1 MGGKLLVVAALAVV
15 CACKY
20 NKETVPVRRA
30 EADIRVPNQQR
41 VVALATDQAVEALD
55 FSKLQGKSVAIEV
68 AGVFPHTDTDLLGYL
83 RAQVEAKLSRSG
95 ARVLAQPP
103 LVILPGAQPAAATPA
118 GTSAA
123 QGSLV
128 LSEPPDYRLLV
139 NVSWGGAD
147 IRDKVTTDEP
157 LLTKQI
163 GLAATGLIS
172 GVLLMTLSDSSFR
185 QGFAVI
191 GTIGTVGGAGLWY
204 EKKSP
209 FPHVITLIGRVRIV
223 AQAIPSKEGT
233 SFTTEGAGESKI
245 VNDERIPEGYMVV
258 Q

>member
-1 MGGKLLVVAALAVV
+1 MGGKLLLLGALAAV

-55 FSKLQGKSVAIEV
+55 FTKLQGKSVAIEV
-68 AGVFPHTDTDLLGYL
+68 TGVFPHSNTDLLGYL
-83 RAQVEAKLSRSG
+83 HAQVEAKLARSG
-95 ARVLAQPP
+95 ARVLAPP
-103 LVILPGAQPAAATPA
+103 VVIVPGATPAAAGVPSLT
-118 GTSAA
+118 

-172 GVLLMTLSDSSFR
+172 GVLLFTLSDSAFR

-204 EKKSP
+204 EKHSP

-223 AQAIPSKEGT
+223 AQAIPTKEGV